1 MMPSLAGAN
10 DESSVEQLKGRLD
23 ELQSELDR
31 ATTRIENLRTEE
43 NDLRFTVARISEAMR
58 TLQTRRDRLQAR
70 AVSAARR
77 IYMFGGTEMLEVML
91 ASNSFAEIARRNQ
104 DFTHLSEM
112 DRAALAELGDAETR
126 LGALK
131 NEFIAKAD
139 ALTATRAELESQSD
153 ELQEQ
158 FERVNQE
165 YVRLKK
171 KLAAA
176 AARRAQ
182 AVADGVA
189 FITSSGM
196 TCPIAAPNSFIDSW
210 GFPRDGGARRHEGTD
225 VMAAM
230 GGPVVAVIEGRI
242 TYSGVGVT
250 AGNWL
255 ELTGDDGNVYWYMHN
270 QKNMVTSGRVR
281 VGEQIATVGDTGNA
295 AGGPPHVHFEYHPG
309 GGGPVNPYPLL
320 VRICRPR

>member
-1 MMPSLAGAN
+1 LVPSLAEAR
-10 DESSVEQLKGRLD
+10 DEGSVEQLKSRLGV
-23 ELQSELDR
+23 LQGELDR
-31 ATTRIENLRTEE
+31 ATTRIEKLRTQE
-43 NDLRFTVARISEAMR
+43 NDMRFTVARISEEMR
-58 TLQTRRDRLQAR
+58 TLQTRSERLQER

-77 IYMFGGTEMLEVML
+77 IYMFGGTEMLEVLL
-91 ASNSFAEIARRNQ
+91 ASDSFAEIARRNQ
-104 DFTHLSEM
+104 DFAHLSEM

-126 LGALK
+126 LDALK

-139 ALTATRAELESQSD
+139 ALTVTRAQLESETD

-158 FERVNQE
+158 FEKVNQE

-176 AARRAQ
+176 AARRAV
-182 AVADGVA
+182 AVADGIT
-189 FITSSGM
+189 FITSAGM
-196 TCPIAAPNSFIDSW
+196 TCPIAAANSFIDSW

-230 GGPVVAVIEGRI
+230 GAPVVAVIDGRI
-242 TYSGVGVT
+242 TYAGVGVT

-255 ELTGDDGNVYWYMHN
+255 ELTGDDGNIYWYMHN
-270 QKNMVTSGRVR
+270 HKNMITSGRVR

-295 AGGPPHVHFEYHPG
+295 AGGPPHVHFEYHPN

-320 VRICRPR
+320 TRICRPR

>member
-1 MMPSLAGAN
+1 MPSLAEA
-10 DESSVEQLKGRLD
+10 DESSVEELKGKL
-23 ELQSELDR
+23 EGLQAELDR
-31 ATTRIENLRTEE
+31 ATTGIENLRTQE
-43 NDLRFTVARISEAMR
+43 NDLRFTVARISEEMR

-91 ASNSFAEIARRNQ
+91 SSDSFAEIARRNQ
-104 DFTHLSEM
+104 DLTHLSET
-112 DRAALAELGDAETR
+112 DRAALAELGDAQTR
-126 LGALK
+126 LDRLK
-131 NEFIAKAD
+131 NELISKAD
-139 ALTATRAELESQSD
+139 ALTVTRAKLEIEGD

-230 GGPVVAVIEGRI
+230 GGAVVAVIDGRI

-255 ELTGDDGNVYWYMHN
+255 ELSGDDGNVYWYMHN
-270 QKNMVTSGRVR
+270 QKNLVTSGRVG